1 MDRPRLSK
9 DLVLSSD
16 YQKKKDVDV
25 PEADVFELPEKI
37 LQFGSGRFLRGFADF
52 FVDKAIREGLFDG
65 RAVVVQSTGTRR
77 SNVLDTQDG
86 LYTLAVQGLQDGEPV
101 ETYAVMASVS
111 RALSA
116 NDQWADVLAV
126 ARNPELACTISNTT
140 EVGITLDEDDRIDL
154 DPPRSY
160 PGKLTA
166 CLHARAEAFDYSSE
180 SGLVVI
186 PCELIENNGETLK
199 GIVLDLAQRW
209 DLGERFTDWVKTA
222 CTFCNTLV
230 DRIVTGKPSEET
242 VAKMQEKLGYEDQL
256 LTVAEVYRLWA
267 IEGDAALEARLP
279 FLKAD
284 DGIIVTDDI
293 TPYRLRKVR
302 LLNGA
307 HTTMVPTSYLSGNDT
322 VRESL
327 EDPLVGDFLRGAMH
341 KEIVPSLRVSEASA
355 RQFADEV
362 LDRFG
367 NPYIEHLLLNITFQ
381 STSKMRHRVVPSIL
395 GYYEKRGE
403 LPQRLLFGFAGYL
416 RFMRGTEKED
426 GTVYGRR
433 GEERYKIDDDQAPYF
448 YDVWQGVDTSD
459 EAQVRGLAGEVL
471 RNAKLWG
478 RDLTALP
485 ELEDTV
491 AANLLA
497 ILQHGARDALQAEVG
512 PKAKG

>member
-1 MDRPRLSK
+1 MAQPRLGK
-9 DLVLSSD
+9 DLVLSQD
-16 YQKKKDVDV
+16 YQQRKDVDV
-25 PEADVFELPEKI
+25 PKADVFELPEKI

-52 FVDKAIREGLFDG
+52 FLDKAIRQGLFDG

-77 SNVLDTQDG
+77 SNVLDVQDG

-101 ETYAVMASVS
+101 ETYAVMAGVS

-116 NDQWADVLAV
+116 NEQWADVLAV
-126 ARNPELACTISNTT
+126 ARSPELACAISNTT

-166 CLHARAEAFDYSSE
+166 CLHARAEAFDYSTE

-186 PCELIENNGETLK
+186 PCELIEDNGETLK
-199 GIVLDLAQRW
+199 GIVLDLANRW
-209 DLGERFTDWVKTA
+209 DLGERFVQWVNEA
-222 CTFCNTLV
+222 CAFCNTLV

-242 VAKMQEKLGYEDQL
+242 VARMQEKLGYEDEL

-267 IEGDAALEARLP
+267 VEGDAALEARLP

-322 VRESL
+322 VRQSL
-327 EDPLVGDFLRGAMH
+327 EDPLVGGFLRGAMYE
-341 KEIVPSLRVSEASA
+341 EIVPSLRLDHTSA
-355 RQFADEV
+355 RHFADEV
-362 LDRFG
+362 LDRFA

-381 STSKMRHRVVPSIL
+381 STSKVRHRVVPSIL

-416 RFMRGTEKED
+416 SFMRGTEEEG

-448 YDVWQGVDTSD
+448 HELWSGVDVQD
-459 EAQVRGLAGEVL
+459 EAQVRGLVREVL
-471 RNAKLWG
+471 QNAKLWG
-478 RDLTALP
+478 RDLTGLP
-485 ELEDTV
+485 DLEDTV

-497 ILQHGARDALQAEVG
+497 ILQHGARDALQATVG
-512 PKAKG
+512 PEVKG

>member
-1 MDRPRLSK
+1 MAQPRLSK

-16 YQKKKDVDV
+16 YQNRSDVDV
-25 PEADVFELPEKI
+25 PGADVFDLPEKI

-52 FVDKAIREGLFDG
+52 FIDKANREGRFGG

-77 SNVLDTQDG
+77 SNILDTQDG

-101 ETYAVMASVS
+101 ETYAVVASIS

-116 NDQWADVLAV
+116 NEQWADVLAC
-126 ARNPELACTISNTT
+126 ARNPDLVCAISNTT

-166 CLHARAEAFDYSSE
+166 CLYERAQAFDYSAE

-199 GIVLDLAQRW
+199 GIVLELAERW
-209 DLGERFTDWVKTA
+209 SLGERFTGWVNEA
-222 CTFCNTLV
+222 NVFCNTLV

-267 IEGDAALEARLP
+267 VEGDAALEARLP
-279 FLKAD
+279 FLGAD
-284 DGIIVTDDI
+284 GGIIITDDI

-307 HTTMVPTSYLSGNDT
+307 HTTMVPTSYLAGNDT
-322 VRESL
+322 VRQSL
-327 EDPLVGDFLRGAMH
+327 EDPLVGGFLRGAMFE
-341 KEIVPSLRVSEASA
+341 EIVPSLKVDETSA

-367 NPYIEHLLLNITFQ
+367 NPFIEHLLLNITFQ

-416 RFMRGTEKED
+416 RFMRGTEEED

-433 GEERYKIDDDQAPYF
+433 GDERYQIDDDQAPHF
-448 YDVWQGVDTSD
+448 YGLWKDVDVQD
-459 EAQVRGLAGEVL
+459 EARVRGLVGEVL

-478 RDLTALP
+478 RDLTTLP
-485 ELEDTV
+485 DLEDTV

-497 ILQHGARDALQAEVG
+497 ILQHGARPALQSILG
-512 PKAKG
+512 PQVKG